1 MAKMKKKLYQ
11 MKKLDKNFRNV
22 PGVHFENITLSMK
35 LNYQIRNYAKNLMD
49 FARFSYLA
57 IVMVLLLIVVVEIK
71 NMYQIDIFPGIDTPI
86 DNAYFA
92 GKNELGNVL

>member
-1 MAKMKKKLYQ
+1 
-11 MKKLDKNFRNV
+11 
-22 PGVHFENITLSMK
+22 
-35 LNYQIRNYAKNLMD
+35 MD

-71 NMYQIDIFPGIDTPI
+71 NIYQIDIFPGIDTPI